1 MMSDFACKIASS
13 DNFFNGSERSGASSD
28 TVIKIISP
36 LAEGDPSR
44 SGMGRGYRG
53 LNFVGR
59 NSNREVPRVHAE
71 YGENSSAAIP
81 MFNPR
86 KDCCESVTAVECQER
101 TGDKARN
108 VPPQQIGH
116 DLANLLEAEIVY
128 GIPGFDGTAAQS
140 ELPV

>member
-1 MMSDFACKIASS
+1 MSDFACKIASS
-13 DNFFNGSERSGASSD
+13 DNFFNGSEWSGASSD
-28 TVIKIISP
+28 TLIKMTSL

-44 SGMGRGYRG
+44 SGMGRGYKG

-59 NSNREVPRVHAE
+59 NSKREAPRVHTE

-81 MFNPR
+81 MFDPR
-86 KDCCESVTAVECQER
+86 KDCWESVTTVARQER

-108 VPPQQIGH
+108 VPSQQICH

-128 GIPGFDGTAAQS
+128 GIPGFDGIAAQI